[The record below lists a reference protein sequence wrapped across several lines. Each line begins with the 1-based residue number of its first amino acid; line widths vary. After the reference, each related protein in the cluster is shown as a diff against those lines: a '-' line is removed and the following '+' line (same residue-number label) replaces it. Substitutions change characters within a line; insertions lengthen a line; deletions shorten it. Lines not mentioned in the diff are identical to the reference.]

1 MTKPTTEAGK
11 RLVRFAQNMTEAE
24 MLAEV
29 AAIETEAVN
38 AVLDRLAAEVRAMGT
53 TKLDRR
59 DLPPRFVYRSAV
71 LAAIEKEQ
79 RLLAHLAECDTCRPF
94 GWHINARNAIATVED
109 EAVKAALDRLVQR
122 IHDDVGSDIEGLARD
137 SEKALHCA
145 WPTITLRILAAI
157 EEARR

>member
-1 MTKPTTEAGK
+1 MSEPTTEAGK

-29 AAIETEAVN
+29 ATIEAEAVN
-38 AVLDRLAAEVRAMGT
+38 AV
-53 TKLDRR
+53 
-59 DLPPRFVYRSAV
+59 
-71 LAAIEKEQ
+71 
-79 RLLAHLAECDTCRPF
+79 
-94 GWHINARNAIATVED
+94 
-109 EAVKAALDRLVQR
+109 LDRLVQR

-157 EEARR
+157 EKERP